1 MKKIIVSVSNDLT
14 TDQRVHRTCLTLKEL
29 DFDVLLV
36 GRKSTGNS
44 IPTRPYSCKQFGM
57 IFKKGFLFY
66 AEFNTRLFFFLLFQ
80 KKDMVLANDLDTL
93 LPNYL
98 VSRFL
103 KKPLVYDSHEL
114 FTEIPELIGRP
125 LVKRFW
131 SFIEKITVPNI
142 KHAYTVSPS
151 IATYYN
157 ERYQINFKVVRNLP
171 FANHE
176 KKAETGIDPR
186 GRKILIYQG
195 ALNIGRGLELLL
207 DTMTYLDNHLLL
219 IIGSG
224 DVETQLLEKSKKLQ
238 LKDKVRFM
246 GRMNPNELKK
256 ITLQADLGFSLEEDL
271 GLNYRFALPNKI
283 FDYIQAEVPII
294 ISDLPEMND
303 LMQHYT
309 FGEVI
314 VARNPKDLAL
324 QIESILLKDFKA
336 PLKKAKKD
344 LVWENEKQHL
354 IAIFE
359 NLDC

>member
-1 MKKIIVSVSNDLT
+1 
-14 TDQRVHRTCLTLKEL
+14 
-29 DFDVLLV
+29 
-36 GRKSTGNS
+36 
-44 IPTRPYSCKQFGM
+44 
-57 IFKKGFLFY
+57 
-66 AEFNTRLFFFLLFQ
+66 
-80 KKDMVLANDLDTL
+80 
-93 LPNYL
+93 
-98 VSRFL
+98 
-103 KKPLVYDSHEL
+103 L
-114 FTEIPELIGRP
+114 FTEIPELIERH

-131 SFIEKITVPNI
+131 CFIEKVTVPNI

-151 IATYYN
+151 IAAYYS
-157 ERYQINFKVVRNLP
+157 ERYQTNFKVIRNLP

-176 KKAETGIDPR
+176 KKAETGIDPK

-195 ALNIGRGLELLL
+195 ALNIGRGLELVL

-224 DVETQLLEKSKKLQ
+224 DVEAQLLEKSRKLQ
-238 LKDKVRFM
+238 LEDKVRFM
-246 GRMNPNELKK
+246 GRMDPNELKK
-256 ITLQADLGFSLEEDL
+256 NTIQADLGFSLEEDL

-283 FDYIQAEVPII
+283 FDYIQAEVPVI
-294 ISDLPEMND
+294 ISDLPEMKD

-309 FGEVI
+309 FGEI
-314 VARNPKDLAL
+314 IIARNPKDLAL

>member
-1 MKKIIVSVSNDLT
+1 LKKIIVSVSNDLT

-29 DFDVLLV
+29 DFEVLLV
-36 GRKSTGNS
+36 GRKSPRIAT
-44 IPTRPYSCKQFGM
+44 PKRPYSCKQFGM
-57 IFKKGFLFY
+57 IFNKGFLFY

-80 KKDMVLANDLDTL
+80 KKDILLANDLDTL

-114 FTEIPELIGRP
+114 FTEIPELIERP

-131 SFIEKITVPNI
+131 CFIEKVTVPNI

-151 IATYYN
+151 IAAYYS
-157 ERYQINFKVVRNLP
+157 ERYQTNFKVIRNLP

-176 KKAETGIDPR
+176 KKAETGIDPK

-195 ALNIGRGLELLL
+195 ALNIGRGLELVL

-224 DVETQLLEKSKKLQ
+224 DVEAQLLEKSRKLQ
-238 LKDKVRFM
+238 LEDKVRFM
-246 GRMNPNELKK
+246 GRMDPNELKK
-256 ITLQADLGFSLEEDL
+256 NTIQADLGFSLEEDL

-283 FDYIQAEVPII
+283 FDYIQAEVPVI
-294 ISDLPEMND
+294 ISDLPEMKD

-309 FGEVI
+309 FGEI
-314 VARNPKDLAL
+314 IIARNPKDLAL

>member
-1 MKKIIVSVSNDLT
+1 LKKIIVSVSNDLT

-29 DFDVLLV
+29 NYDVLLV
-36 GRKSTGNS
+36 GRKSTGNMTS
-44 IPTRPYSCKQFGM
+44 TRPYACKQFGM

-66 AEFNTRLFFFLLFQ
+66 AEFNTRLFFFLFVH
-80 KKDMVLANDLDTL
+80 KKDILLANDLDTL

-114 FTEIPELIGRP
+114 FTEIPELIGRSF
-125 LVKRFW
+125 VKRFW
-131 SFIEKITVPNI
+131 CFIEKITLPNI

-151 IATYYN
+151 IAAYYN
-157 ERYQINFKVVRNLP
+157 ERYQTHFKVVRNLP
-171 FANHE
+171 FANLE
-176 KKAETGIDPR
+176 KKDTTRIDPK
-186 GRKILIYQG
+186 GRKILMYQG

-207 DTMTYLDNHLLL
+207 ETMTHLDNHLLL

-224 DVETQLLEKSKKLQ
+224 DVESELLEKSRKLQ
-238 LKDKVRFM
+238 LEDKVRFW
-246 GRMNPNELKK
+246 GRMQPEELQK
-256 ITLQADLGFSLEEDL
+256 ITPKADLGFSLEEDL

-283 FDYIQAEVPII
+283 FDYIQAEVPVI
-294 ISDLPEMND
+294 ISNLPEMKA
-303 LMQHYT
+303 LIQHYN
-309 FGEVI
+309 FGEI
-314 VARNPKDLAL
+314 ITKRNPKDLAF

-359 NLDC
+359 NLDS

>member
-29 DFDVLLV
+29 DFEVLLV
-36 GRKSTGNS
+36 GRKSSRIAT
-44 IPTRPYSCKQFGM
+44 PKRPYSCKQFGM
-57 IFKKGFLFY
+57 IFNKGFLFY

-80 KKDMVLANDLDTL
+80 KKDILLANDLDTL

-114 FTEIPELIGRP
+114 FTEIPELIERP

-131 SFIEKITVPNI
+131 CFIEKITVPNI
-142 KHAYTVSPS
+142 KHAYTVSPA

-157 ERYQINFKVVRNLP
+157 ERYQTNFKVVRNLP

-176 KKAETGIDPR
+176 KKVEMGIDPK

-314 VARNPKDLAL
+314 MARNPKDLAL

-359 NLDC
+359 NLDR